1 MLAIE
6 PQDCRTVT
14 EGAPEPF
21 MLLGAAVAVLG
32 RCLEPADAPCCLVQG
47 MVGVSPPRFELRLW
61 LPDGCT
67 ERARRGR
74 ACASTAVAT
83 HHGTL
88 WTRSQVSLVCL
99 RMPAAARSTWTFHV
113 LVFAVAV
120 RFPCEPADGLRP
132 FVQGL

>member
-6 PQDCRTVT
+6 PQDCCTAT

-21 MLLGAAVAVLG
+21 VLWGAAFAVRG
-32 RCLEPADAPCCLVQG
+32 RCLGPAIVPCFLVQG
-47 MVGVSPPRFELRLW
+47 LMGASPPHFELRLW

-74 ACASTAVAT
+74 ACASTTVAT

-88 WTRSQVSLVCL
+88 WSRSQVSLVCL
-99 RMPAAARSTWTFHV
+99 RTPAAARSTWTFHV

-120 RFPCEPADGLRP
+120 RFPCELADVLRP
-132 FVQGL
+132 CVQGS

>member
-6 PQDCRTVT
+6 PQDYRTAT

-21 MLLGAAVAVLG
+21 VLWGATVAVRG
-32 RCLEPADAPCCLVQG
+32 RCLGPAVVPCFLVQG
-47 MVGVSPPRFELRLW
+47 LMGASLPRFELRLW

-88 WTRSQVSLVCL
+88 WSRSQVSLVCL
-99 RMPAAARSTWTFHV
+99 RTPAAARSTWTFHV
-113 LVFAVAV
+113 LVFVVAV
-120 RFPCEPADGLRP
+120 RFPCELADVLRRC
-132 FVQGL
+132 VQGS

>member
-21 MLLGAAVAVLG
+21 VLLGAAIAVRG
-32 RCLEPADAPCCLVQG
+32 RCLEPAVALCCLVQG
-47 MVGVSPPRFELRLW
+47 MVGASLPRFELRLW

-67 ERARRGR
+67 EPARRGR

-88 WTRSQVSLVCL
+88 WTRSQDSLVCL
-99 RMPAAARSTWTFHV
+99 RTPAAARSTWTFHV
-113 LVFAVAV
+113 LVLAVAV
-120 RFPCEPADGLRP
+120 RFPCELVGMQCFGCRYC
-132 FVQGL
+132 